1 MLKLEVARDSG
12 GNLFLQQTMPRIW
25 RWVLGV
31 PLLLAGLV
39 MLYGVFSSFIITLSD
54 QGAAGLVQALAGSLI
69 MALFTAL
76 VLPLGWWIL
85 FSRHWI
91 MIDAGTRDIVQVSDW
106 RLGHKHKRTPAK
118 TFRAMR
124 VAEETLDSSS
134 TRSHRRREVFAQAI
148 RLLPRDPDR
157 EPSIEIGVLEQSER
171 ARAIEVATQVAAE
184 LGLPLEIAAEGE
196 TLTSPLPSA
205 TGD

>member
-54 QGAAGLVQALAGSLI
+54 QGAAGLVRALAGSLI